1 MAKNDFDM
9 ETINAF
15 LKMINEDLDYKI
27 PVNALISFIDP
38 DTGKFL
44 CKMALDFLKSLTSR
58 STLTVLHF
66 IDENK
71 AAEIGD
77 IEYYKNDFYS
87 DIIELY
93 EKEQLL
99 IRIFV
104 KVSTDHVADIV
115 EIKEKYPCNLLLIG
129 VEHEAF
135 PTFWKEGYPR
145 LENSVAGDLTTAIFV
160 NHGFRQLN
168 RIFVPIVDQTDVY
181 VFLFINR
188 LIVHEKVSVMIWDAI
203 GIIESEPEM
212 KKLYQYLYKKSEGR
226 LALWNNDKKIGTD
239 YIAEQDLVLI
249 GAEGWEKLTSS
260 AVSWAH
266 SLPSTLIV
274 KPVTNE

>member
-1 MAKNDFDM
+1 M
-9 ETINAF
+9 EPIDTF
-15 LKMINEDLDYKI
+15 LKKINEDLDYKI

-44 CKMALDFLKSLTSR
+44 CKLAADFIKSQTSR

-66 IDENK
+66 IDEDK
-71 AAEIGD
+71 AVEIGD

-87 DIIELY
+87 DIVELY

-99 IRIFV
+99 IRIFIQ
-104 KVSTDHVADIV
+104 VSTDYVADIV
-115 EIKEKYPCNLLLIG
+115 EMKEKYTCNLLLIG
-129 VEHEAF
+129 VEHEVF
-135 PTFWKEGYPR
+135 SSFWEEDYLR
-145 LENSVAGDLTTAIFV
+145 LKNSVADSIMMAIFD
-160 NHGFRQLN
+160 NHGFQQLN
-168 RIFVPIVDQTDVY
+168 RVFVPIVDKTDVY

-188 LIVHEKVSVMIWDAI
+188 LIVHEKVFIMIWDAI

-226 LALWNNDKKIGTD
+226 LALWNNDKKIGND
-239 YIAEQDLVLI
+239 YIAEHDLVLI
-249 GAEGWEKLTSS
+249 GAEGWKKLTSS

-266 SLPSTLIV
+266 SLPSTFIV
-274 KPVTNE
+274 KPATNE